1 MSENNKH
8 LPKILV
14 PHWFSCLWV
23 CLFFFCSLTVYGQK
37 SKAQLER
44 EKKQNLKKIAEANRI
59 LKETTS
65 EKRASLGQL
74 TALTEQISSR
84 AERIAVI
91 TREIRTLEGEA
102 TELSQ
107 IATSMEQD
115 IANLQREYASMVYA
129 TSKANNGYA
138 RLAYLFSADTFNK
151 LVMRFKY
158 LQQYTEARKT
168 QVKQIQTIR
177 DVLQKQRTKL
187 GQKKQ
192 EKDLLL
198 QAQVHENTTL
208 LALKT
213 KQNEVIARL
222 SAREKEL
229 EEELAESNKAVAR
242 VDKLVAD
249 LVEEERRAR
258 LAENNSANNAGS
270 VAMSSSFAGN
280 KSRLIWPVETGFIS
294 SKFGE
299 QPHPVLKGIKVNNHG
314 VGIQTSKGQEVR
326 AVYDGEIMTVA
337 TIPGLN
343 KLVAVQHGDYTTV
356 YAKLGKVVVKT
367 GQKIKAKQILGE
379 VYTDKE
385 GTTELQFQIW
395 RNQEKLDP
403 QVWLADK

>member
-8 LPKILV
+8 LPKLL
-14 PHWFSCLWV
+14 PSRWLSYLWV
-23 CLFFFCSLTVYGQK
+23 CLFFFCSLAVYGQK

-44 EKKQNLKKIAEANRI
+44 EKKANLKKIAEANRI

-102 TELSQ
+102 SELSQ
-107 IATSMEQD
+107 IATAMEQD

-177 DVLQKQRTKL
+177 DVLQKQRAKL
-187 GQKKQ
+187 GEKKQ

-198 QAQVHENTTL
+198 QAQIHENTTL

-213 KQNEVIARL
+213 KQ
-222 SAREKEL
+222 S
-229 EEELAESNKAVAR
+229 
-242 VDKLVAD
+242 
-249 LVEEERRAR
+249 
-258 LAENNSANNAGS
+258 
-270 VAMSSSFAGN
+270 
-280 KSRLIWPVETGFIS
+280 
-294 SKFGE
+294 
-299 QPHPVLKGIKVNNHG
+299 
-314 VGIQTSKGQEVR
+314 
-326 AVYDGEIMTVA
+326 
-337 TIPGLN
+337 
-343 KLVAVQHGDYTTV
+343 
-356 YAKLGKVVVKT
+356 
-367 GQKIKAKQILGE
+367 
-379 VYTDKE
+379 
-385 GTTELQFQIW
+385 
-395 RNQEKLDP
+395 
-403 QVWLADK
+403 

>member
-8 LPKILV
+8 LPKG
-14 PHWFSCLWV
+14 PAAHWFSCLWI

-84 AERIAVI
+84 AERIAGI
-91 TREIRTLEGEA
+91 TREIRMLESEA

-107 IATSMEQD
+107 IATAMEQD

-168 QVKQIQTIR
+168 QVKQIQTIK
-177 DVLQKQRTKL
+177 DVLQKQRAKL

-208 LALKT
+208 LVLKT
-213 KQNEVIARL
+213 KQSEVIARL

-229 EEELAESNKAVAR
+229 EEEVAESNKAIAR

-258 LAENNSANNAGS
+258 LAENNSVNNAGS

-326 AVYDGEIMTVA
+326 SVYDGEVLTVA

-356 YAKLGKVVVKT
+356 YAKLSKVVVKT

>member
-8 LPKILV
+8 FPKSLA
-14 PHWFSCLWV
+14 PRWFSCLWI

-59 LKETTS
+59 LKETTT

-177 DVLQKQRTKL
+177 DVLQKQ
-187 GQKKQ
+187 
-192 EKDLLL
+192 
-198 QAQVHENTTL
+198 
-208 LALKT
+208 
-213 KQNEVIARL
+213 
-222 SAREKEL
+222 
-229 EEELAESNKAVAR
+229 
-242 VDKLVAD
+242 
-249 LVEEERRAR
+249 
-258 LAENNSANNAGS
+258 
-270 VAMSSSFAGN
+270 
-280 KSRLIWPVETGFIS
+280 
-294 SKFGE
+294 
-299 QPHPVLKGIKVNNHG
+299 
-314 VGIQTSKGQEVR
+314 
-326 AVYDGEIMTVA
+326 
-337 TIPGLN
+337 
-343 KLVAVQHGDYTTV
+343 
-356 YAKLGKVVVKT
+356 
-367 GQKIKAKQILGE
+367 
-379 VYTDKE
+379 
-385 GTTELQFQIW
+385 
-395 RNQEKLDP
+395 
-403 QVWLADK
+403 

>member
-8 LPKILV
+8 LAKIWV
-14 PHWFSCLWV
+14 PRWFLYPWV
-23 CLFFFCSLTVYGQK
+23 CLFFFCSLTGYGQK

-44 EKKQNLKKIAEANRI
+44 EKKQNQKKIAEANQI

-65 EKRASLGQL
+65 EKQASMGQL
-74 TALTEQISSR
+74 TALTQQISSR

-91 TREIRTLEGEA
+91 TREIHTLEGEA

-107 IATSMEQD
+107 IATAMEQD

-151 LVMRFKY
+151 LVMRYKY

-177 DVLQKQRTKL
+177 DVLQKQRAKL

-198 QAQVHENTTL
+198 QAQIHENTTL

-213 KQNEVIARL
+213 RQSEVIARL

-229 EEELAESNKAVAR
+229 EEEVAESKKAIAR

-258 LAENNSANNAGS
+258 LAENNSVNNAGT

-367 GQKIKAKQILGE
+367 GQKIKAKQVLGE

>member
-1 MSENNKH
+1 MSENNKY
-8 LPKILV
+8 LPKIAAS
-14 PHWFSCLWV
+14 HWLLFLCGCLL
-23 CLFFFCSLTVYGQK
+23 LFGASTAYGQK
-37 SKAQLER
+37 SKTQLER
-44 EKKQNLKKIAEANRI
+44 EKKQNLKKIAEASRI
-59 LKETTS
+59 LKETAS
-65 EKRASLGQL
+65 EKQASMGQL
-74 TALTEQISSR
+74 TALTQQISSR
-84 AERIAVI
+84 AERINVI
-91 TREIRTLEGEA
+91 TREVRSLEGESS
-102 TELSQ
+102 ELSQ
-107 IATSMEQD
+107 IATAMERD
-115 IANLQREYASMVYA
+115 IENLQREYAAMVYA
-129 TSKANNGYA
+129 TSKANSSYA
-138 RLAYLFSADTFNK
+138 KMAYLFSADTFNK

-168 QVKQIQTIR
+168 QVRQIQTIR
-177 DVLQKQRTKL
+177 DILQKQRGKL
-187 GQKKQ
+187 EQKKQ

-198 QAQVHENTTL
+198 QAQIHENTTL
-208 LALKT
+208 QALKT
-213 KQNEVIARL
+213 RQNEVIAKL

-229 EEELAESNKAVAR
+229 EEELAESKKAIAR

-258 LAENNSANNAGS
+258 LAENNSANNAGA

-367 GQKIKAKQILGE
+367 GQKIKARQVLGE

-403 QVWLADK
+403 QIWLADK

>member
-1 MSENNKH
+1 MSENNKY
-8 LPKILV
+8 LPKIAASHWLLV
-14 PHWFSCLWV
+14 LCGCLL
-23 CLFFFCSLTVYGQK
+23 LFGSPTAYGQK
-37 SKAQLER
+37 SKTQLER
-44 EKKQNLKKIAEANRI
+44 EKKQNLKKIAEASRI
-59 LKETTS
+59 LKETAS
-65 EKRASLGQL
+65 EKQASMGQL

-84 AERIAVI
+84 AERINVI
-91 TREIRTLEGEA
+91 TREIRNLEGES

-107 IATSMEQD
+107 IATAMEKD
-115 IANLQREYASMVYA
+115 IENLQREYAAMVYA
-129 TSKANNGYA
+129 TSKANNSYA
-138 RLAYLFSADTFNK
+138 KMAYLFSSDTFNK

-168 QVKQIQTIR
+168 QVKQIQTIK
-177 DVLQKQRTKL
+177 DVLQKQRGKL
-187 GQKKQ
+187 DQKKL
-192 EKDLLL
+192 EKDQLL
-198 QAQVHENTTL
+198 QAQIHENSAL

-213 KQNEVIARL
+213 RQSEVIAKL

-229 EEELAESNKAVAR
+229 QEELEASNKAVAR
-242 VDKLVAD
+242 VDKLIAD
-249 LVEEERRAR
+249 LVEEERLAR
-258 LAENNSANNAGS
+258 LAENNSASNAG
-270 VAMSSSFAGN
+270 AATMSSSFAGN

-326 AVYDGEIMTVA
+326 AVYEGEILTVA

-343 KLVAVQHGDYTTV
+343 KLVAVKHGDYTTV

-367 GQKIKAKQILGE
+367 GQKIKAKQVLGE

-403 QVWLADK
+403 QIWLADK

>member
-1 MSENNKH
+1 MSANNKH
-8 LPKILV
+8 LSKIMAPKRLA
-14 PHWFSCLWV
+14 CLWV
-23 CLFFFCSLTVYGQK
+23 CLLFFCSLTVHGQK

-44 EKKQNLKKIAEANRI
+44 EKKQNQKKIAEANRI
-59 LKETTS
+59 LKETTNQ
-65 EKRASLGQL
+65 KQASLGQL
-74 TALTEQISSR
+74 TALTQQISSR
-84 AERIAVI
+84 AERINVI
-91 TREIRTLEGEA
+91 TREIRSLEGEA
-102 TELSQ
+102 AELSQ
-107 IATSMEQD
+107 IAAAMEHD
-115 IANLQREYASMVYA
+115 IANLQKEYAAMVYA
-129 TSKANNGYA
+129 SSKANNSNA
-138 RLAYLFSADTFNK
+138 RLAYLFSSDTFNK

-168 QVKQIQTIR
+168 QVKQIQTIK
-177 DVLQKQRTKL
+177 DVLQKQKAKL
-187 GQKKQ
+187 EQKKQ
-192 EKDLLL
+192 EKDALL
-198 QAQVHENTTL
+198 QAQIHENTTL
-208 LALKT
+208 LMLKT
-213 KQNEVIARL
+213 KQSEVIERL

-229 EEELAESNKAVAR
+229 EEEVAESNKAIAR

-258 LAENNSANNAGS
+258 LAENNKANNAGA

-356 YAKLGKVVVKT
+356 YAKLSKVVVKT
-367 GQKIKAKQILGE
+367 GQKIKAKQVLGE

-403 QVWLADK
+403 QIWLADK

>member
-1 MSENNKH
+1 MSANNKH
-8 LPKILV
+8 LMKILA
-14 PHWFSCLWV
+14 PRRLAYLWICL
-23 CLFFFCSLTVYGQK
+23 LFFCSLTVYGQK
-37 SKAQLER
+37 SKAQLEK
-44 EKKQNLKKIAEANRI
+44 EKKQNQRKIAEANRI
-59 LKETTS
+59 LKETTNQ
-65 EKRASLGQL
+65 KQASLGQL

-84 AERIAVI
+84 AERINVI
-91 TREIRTLEGEA
+91 TSEIRTLEREA
-102 TELSQ
+102 VELSQ
-107 IATSMEQD
+107 IATAMEKD
-115 IANLQREYASMVYA
+115 IANLQKEYAAMVYA
-129 TSKANNGYA
+129 SAKANNSNA

-168 QVKQIQTIR
+168 QVKQIQTIKE
-177 DVLQKQRTKL
+177 VLQKQKTKL
-187 GQKKQ
+187 EQKKQ

-198 QAQVHENTTL
+198 QAQIHENTTL
-208 LALKT
+208 LVLKT
-213 KQNEVIARL
+213 RQSEVIERL

-229 EEELAESNKAVAR
+229 EEEMAESNKAIAR

-258 LAENNSANNAGS
+258 LAENNSANNAGA

-280 KSRLIWPVETGFIS
+280 RSRLIWPVETGFIS

-367 GQKIKAKQILGE
+367 GQKIKAKQVLGE

-403 QVWLADK
+403 QIWLADK

>member
-1 MSENNKH
+1 MSENNKY
-8 LPKILV
+8 LSKILA
-14 PHWFSCLWV
+14 PGRFAYLWV
-23 CLFFFCSLTVYGQK
+23 CLLFFCSLTVYGQK

-44 EKKQNLKKIAEANRI
+44 EKKQNLKKIAEASRI
-59 LKETTS
+59 LKETSS
-65 EKRASLGQL
+65 EKKVSLGQL

-84 AERIAVI
+84 AERIHVI

-102 TELSQ
+102 TELTQ
-107 IATSMEQD
+107 ISTAMEKD
-115 IANLQREYASMVYA
+115 IANLQQEYAAMVYA
-129 TSKANNGYA
+129 TAKTNNGYA
-138 RLAYLFSADTFNK
+138 KMAYLFSANTFNK

-168 QVKQIQTIR
+168 QVKQIQTIK
-177 DVLQKQRTKL
+177 DVLQKQRGKL
-187 GQKKQ
+187 EQKKQ
-192 EKDLLL
+192 EKALLL
-198 QAQVHENTTL
+198 QAQIHENTTL
-208 LALKT
+208 LVLKT
-213 KQNEVIARL
+213 KQNEVIAKL

-229 EEELAESNKAVAR
+229 EEELVESNKAVAR
-242 VDKLVAD
+242 VDKLIAD

-258 LAENNSANNAGS
+258 LVENNSANNAGAA
-270 VAMSSSFAGN
+270 AMSSSFAGN

-367 GQKIKAKQILGE
+367 GQKIKARQVLGE

>member
-8 LPKILV
+8 LPKSLV
-14 PHWFSCLWV
+14 PHWFLCLWT
-23 CLFFFCSLTVYGQK
+23 CLFFFCSLAVYGQK

-107 IATSMEQD
+107 IATAMEQD

-138 RLAYLFSADTFNK
+138 RMAYLFSADTFNK

-168 QVKQIQTIR
+168 QVKQIQTIK
-177 DVLQKQRTKL
+177 DVLQKQQAKL
-187 GQKKQ
+187 GEKKQ

-198 QAQVHENTTL
+198 QAQIHENRTL
-208 LALKT
+208 LVLKT

-258 LAENNSANNAGS
+258 LAENNSVNNAGS

-367 GQKIKAKQILGE
+367 GRRSKRSRYWARCTRIKK
-379 VYTDKE
+379 

-403 QVWLADK
+403 QVGGG

>member
-1 MSENNKH
+1 MSENNKY
-8 LPKILV
+8 LSKILA
-14 PHWFSCLWV
+14 PGRFAYLWV
-23 CLFFFCSLTVYGQK
+23 CLLFFCSLTVYGQK

-44 EKKQNLKKIAEANRI
+44 EKKQNLKKIAEASRI
-59 LKETTS
+59 LKETSS
-65 EKRASLGQL
+65 EKKVSLGQL

-84 AERIAVI
+84 AERIHVI

-102 TELSQ
+102 TELTQ
-107 IATSMEQD
+107 ISTAMEKD
-115 IANLQREYASMVYA
+115 IANLQQEYAAMVYA
-129 TSKANNGYA
+129 TAKTNNGYA
-138 RLAYLFSADTFNK
+138 KMAYLFSANTFNK

-168 QVKQIQTIR
+168 QVKQIQTIK
-177 DVLQKQRTKL
+177 DVLQKQRGKL
-187 GQKKQ
+187 EQKKQ

-198 QAQVHENTTL
+198 QAQIHENTTL
-208 LALKT
+208 LVLKT
-213 KQNEVIARL
+213 KQNEVIAKL

-229 EEELAESNKAVAR
+229 EEELVESNKAVAR
-242 VDKLVAD
+242 VDKLIAD

-258 LAENNSANNAGS
+258 LVENNSANNAGAA
-270 VAMSSSFAGN
+270 AMSSSFAGN

-367 GQKIKAKQILGE
+367 GQKIKARQVLGE